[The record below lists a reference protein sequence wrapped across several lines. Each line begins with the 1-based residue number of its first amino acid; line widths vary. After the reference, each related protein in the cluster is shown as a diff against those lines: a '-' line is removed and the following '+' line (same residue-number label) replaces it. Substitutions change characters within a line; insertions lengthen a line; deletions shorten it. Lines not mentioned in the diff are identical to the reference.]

1 MAKVKS
7 SNKIKRSRGEEIFNV
22 CNIIFLTLLMIVC
35 LYPFWYVIC
44 ASFSRSTLL
53 ISHTGALFKPVG
65 FSMAAYKNVFENR
78 SIWIGYG
85 NTIFYVVVG
94 TVVNIIMTVLGAY
107 FLSRKNVPGQTI
119 ILMFIMFTMYFSG
132 GMIPGFLNIQRDR
145 KSTRLNSSHP

>member
-65 FSMAAYKNVFENR
+65 FSVAAYKNVFENR

-119 ILMFIMFTMYFSG
+119 I
-132 GMIPGFLNIQRDR
+132 
-145 KSTRLNSSHP
+145 